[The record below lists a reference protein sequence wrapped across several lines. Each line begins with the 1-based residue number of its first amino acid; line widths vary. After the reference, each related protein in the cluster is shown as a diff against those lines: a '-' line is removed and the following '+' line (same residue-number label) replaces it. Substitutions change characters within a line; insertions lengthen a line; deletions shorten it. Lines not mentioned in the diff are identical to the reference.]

1 MATTKK
7 KPGTG
12 LAVRDFTFEVKT
24 RRRRDD
30 DDDDESVAVRKT
42 RERKEK
48 MDKDVKKKKK
58 KSFGDSS
65 AFMETTAI
73 ANKGRDRDPDRKKKK
88 KKLELVIANATPTT
102 KITADDKKIVK
113 SYFAGHSKKV
123 MEMLKAGD
131 TDAGMSIL
139 KKSLLMTVI
148 RALPK
153 AELILNQ
160 SGAARGTYQFVTLI
174 SQIRELIT
182 DIQADGDRKFLAQSV
197 METILKPAFMDLAQ
211 DMINDHHQFR
221 KNSAALVRSEKSQ
234 EFSSDMQV
242 LATNLATK
250 MQKKYTE
257 IGSKLE
263 EALNG

>member
-1 MATTKK
+1 MATKKK
-7 KPGTG
+7 KPGNG
-12 LAVRDFTFEVKT
+12 LVVRDHVFEVKT
-24 RRRRDD
+24 RRPRDD
-30 DDDDESVAVRKT
+30 DDDEPVSVRKT

-48 MDKDVKKKKK
+48 LEKEVKKKKK
-58 KSFGDSS
+58 KSFGADGA
-65 AFMETTAI
+65 AFLDTMMV
-73 ANKGRDRDPDRKKKK
+73 ANKNRDRDPDRKKKK
-88 KKLELVIANATPTT
+88 KKLELVLANAKPTT
-102 KITADDKKIVK
+102 KITADDKQIVK
-113 SYFAGHSKKV
+113 SYFAGHSKKI
-123 MEMLKAGD
+123 MNMLKAGD

-250 MQKKYTE
+250 MQKKYQE
-257 IGSKLE
+257 IGAKLE
-263 EALNG
+263 DALNG